1 MTNSARGMATSI
13 AESCQT
19 PPSKSNSANINPKRI
34 WFDGS
39 TTRYGKGGREGWAVV
54 DEELN
59 ILVEGSRE
67 ESPEN
72 SSQRAEL
79 RGFLAAIRC
88 VPVGNESLNFH
99 ILGDSSYSI
108 NLVAQGWL
116 MSWKSKGWK
125 KKSNSKATPA
135 NLDLLISIDLEL
147 SLRPGLLVQWEKRCT
162 SAPGKLVDAKS
173 RDATMNSNAHNIGG
187 GAW

>member
-1 MTNSARGMATSI
+1 MAKTARGVATSI

-19 PPSKSNSANINPKRI
+19 PPTKSNSANINPKRI

-39 TTRYGKGGREGWAVV
+39 TTRCGKGGREGWAVV

-67 ESPEN
+67 DSPEN

-88 VPVGNESLNFH
+88 VPVGPESANFQ
-99 ILGDSSYSI
+99 ILGDSVYAV
-108 NLVAQGWL
+108 NLIALGWL
-116 MSWKSKGWK
+116 QAWKSRGWLK
-125 KKSNSKATPA
+125 IGSAKQPPS
-135 NLDLLISIDLEL
+135 NLDLLFEIDTEL
-147 SLRPGLLVQWEKRCT
+147 SLRPGLVVQWEKRCT
-162 SAPGKLVDAKS
+162 SAPGKLADAKS
-173 RDATMNSNAHNIGG
+173 RTAAMPSNDLHNGG
-187 GAW
+187 ETW